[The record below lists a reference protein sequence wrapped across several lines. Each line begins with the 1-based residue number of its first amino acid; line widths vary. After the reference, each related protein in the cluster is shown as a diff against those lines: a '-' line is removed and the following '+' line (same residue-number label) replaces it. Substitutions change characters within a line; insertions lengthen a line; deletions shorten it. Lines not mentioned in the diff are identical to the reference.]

1 MTQITTMEQLREII
15 PAPSEKAFAKIRD
28 RLCPQGKRF
37 IEGSPFVILS
47 TIGHWGVEVSQKGG
61 EPGFVEIADDRTLL
75 LPEYRGNQFALALGN
90 ILADPRVGLA
100 LLRPGT
106 DEVLRISG
114 RATLVQDAEI
124 CERLSAGGKP
134 AVLAIRI
141 AIDRA
146 AFHCPRSARRAGLW
160 QPERWDAPM
169 RVSFGQIYAE
179 GLGAPEVRDLF
190 DRLSQESDAKL
201 Y

>member
-1 MTQITTMEQLREII
+1 MTQITSIEQLREII
-15 PAPSEKAFAKIRD
+15 PAPSDKAFAKIRD
-28 RLCPQGKRF
+28 RLCQQGRAF
-37 IEGSPFVILS
+37 IARCPFAMVS
-47 TIGHWGVEVSQKGG
+47 TIGEWGVEVSQKGG
-61 EPGFVEIADDRTLL
+61 DPGFIEIADDRTLL
-75 LPEYRGNQFALALGN
+75 IPEYRGNQFALGLGN
-90 ILADPRVGLA
+90 MLKDPRIGLA
-100 LLRPGT
+100 LLRPAT

-114 RATLVQDAEI
+114 RAALIQDPDI

-134 AVLAIRI
+134 AVLAIRVE
-141 AIDRA
+141 IDRA

-160 QPERWDAPM
+160 QPERWEARM

-179 GLGAPEVRDLF
+179 GLGVPEVRELF

>member
-1 MTQITTMEQLREII
+1 MTGGCYRAAMAISLSEATLRLLDGRNY
-15 PAPSEKAFAKIRD
+15 AVLATVNAD
-28 RLCPQGKRF
+28 
-37 IEGSPFVILS
+37 GSPHTSAMWVGRDGSDVLFS
-47 TIGHWGVEVSQKGG
+47 TVAGRVKH
-61 EPGFVEIADDRTLL
+61 RNML
-75 LPEYRGNQFALALGN
+75 R
-90 ILADPRVGLA
+90 DPHVGLA

-114 RATLVQDAEI
+114 RATLIDDPDT

-134 AVLAIRI
+134 AVLAIRV

-160 QPERWDAPM
+160 QPDRWDEPM

-179 GLGAPEVRDLF
+179 GLGAPEVRELF